1 MLDYGILRHNGPFA
15 IRYPRGT
22 GKEMLAQPV
31 GIKPGKGVRILEGKD
46 VTITAVGMMTETA
59 LKAAELLS
67 GKGILAEV
75 INARFVKPL
84 DEQLILDS
92 VSKTGALVT
101 LEDNCIRGGFGS
113 SILELIIEKG
123 LMVKTKLF
131 GFPDEPIPHGSRK
144 ELYKKYGLDP
154 ESIANETAEF
164 LKSK

>member
-1 MLDYGILRHNGPFA
+1 MVLPDRAGLVGEDGETHQGLYDLSYLSHIPNMTIAAPADYQEFIQMLDYGILRHNGPFA

-92 VSKTGALVT
+92 VSKPGALVT
-101 LEDNCIRGGFGS
+101 LEVNCIEAVWQQHS
-113 SILELIIEKG
+113 
-123 LMVKTKLF
+123 
-131 GFPDEPIPHGSRK
+131 
-144 ELYKKYGLDP
+144 
-154 ESIANETAEF
+154 
-164 LKSK
+164 